1 MQLPLDDPLI
11 TRAVVYLQPFLDDDE
26 RVESAMYPGGETVR
40 FIEQGWGGDL
50 RTYFAGFVDAMGHD
64 HVRWQA
70 ILTQAGD
77 EARWTLR

>member
-1 MQLPLDDPLI
+1 MQLPLDDSLI

-26 RVESAMYPGGETVR
+26 RVECAMYPGGEAAK

-50 RTYFAGFVDAMGHD
+50 RTYLTGFVDAMSYD
-64 HVRWQA
+64 YVRWQA
-70 ILTQAGD
+70 ILTHGGE